1 MATAVCGIAGRAAPL
16 DRNMEQSQSHRRTV
30 AANFAFRILLAARK
44 RPWGGWSRQEK
55 RRKTH
60 RAFLSATGVV
70 GADGVLGVIPEG
82 MVDNGSDHE
91 SIRRRC
97 GG

>member
-1 MATAVCGIAGRAAPL
+1 MHTNENGYER
-16 DRNMEQSQSHRRTV
+16 MRR
-30 AANFAFRILLAARK
+30 
-44 RPWGGWSRQEK
+44 SRK

-60 RAFLSATGVV
+60 RALLSATGVV
-70 GADGVLGVIPEG
+70 GDDGVLGVIPEG
-82 MVDNGSDHE
+82 MVDNGSEHE

>member
-1 MATAVCGIAGRAAPL
+1 MQVFEAEMGSGRI
-16 DRNMEQSQSHRRTV
+16 TT
-30 AANFAFRILLAARK
+30 NFAFRILLAVRQ
-44 RPWGGWSRQEK
+44 RLGGGWSRQEK

-82 MVDNGSDHE
+82 MVDNGSEHE